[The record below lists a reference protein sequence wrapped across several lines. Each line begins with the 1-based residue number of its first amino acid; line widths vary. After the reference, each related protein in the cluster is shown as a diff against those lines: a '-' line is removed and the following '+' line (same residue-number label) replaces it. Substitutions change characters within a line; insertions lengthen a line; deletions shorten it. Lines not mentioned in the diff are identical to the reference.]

1 MNIRF
6 SQQLMD
12 DLAESVH
19 NALARHGIVNVSQLA
34 EDIRRRNEIENVA
47 LEDITAQVMM
57 HAQRLSA
64 AMEFARPAE

>member
-1 MNIRF
+1 MDIRF
-6 SQQLMD
+6 SQRLMD
-12 DLAESVH
+12 DLAEAVH
-19 NALARHGIVNVSQLA
+19 TALAKHGIVNVSQLA
-34 EDIRRRNEIENVA
+34 EDIRRRNEIDNVA

>member
-1 MNIRF
+1 MDIRF

-12 DLAESVH
+12 DLALSVH
-19 NALARHGIVNVSQLA
+19 TALARNGIVNVSQLA
-34 EDIRRRNEIENVA
+34 EDIRARNEIDNVA
-47 LEDITAQVMM
+47 LEDITAQVMV